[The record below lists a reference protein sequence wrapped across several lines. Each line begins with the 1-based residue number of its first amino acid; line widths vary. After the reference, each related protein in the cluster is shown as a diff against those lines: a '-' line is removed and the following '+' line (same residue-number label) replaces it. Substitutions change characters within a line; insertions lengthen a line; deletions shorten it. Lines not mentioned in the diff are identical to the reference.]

1 MSWQS
6 LLNPDIQEFVH
17 THEKDDVAALAL
29 KTPPTADW
37 DYKLILDQIK
47 SRQKAQR
54 KIPLWL
60 THHKNIIFPPPD
72 LLEQAS
78 SAATARYKAGLIQG
92 KTFVDLTGGCGVDT
106 CAFTEH
112 FTSGYCI
119 EKDKS
124 AADLL
129 AHNLPLL
136 SPTPVEV
143 INTSAENFIKTMPPL
158 DVALI
163 DPQRRDS
170 NQKGKY
176 RFEDCTPNI
185 LSLLPGLL
193 EKTQTALIK
202 TSPMLDI
209 TQGIAA
215 LESTGAAVQEVHCP
229 QWQGECKELLFITS
243 QNTKTPPTITAVTL
257 NDEGKTLSKLAFT
270 QKEEITGKAP
280 LSEPLTY
287 LYEPGPA
294 FQKSGGFNTIAQ
306 KYAVHK
312 LAPQTHLYTS
322 NNLIN
327 DFPGR
332 SFEIVRQYPV
342 KAEKIPLKQAH
353 ITVRNFPMS
362 TPNLRK
368 KLKIKDGGQDYLF
381 ACTLA
386 NGTKTMLH
394 ARKI

>member
-6 LLNPDIQEFVH
+6 LLNPDIQEFI
-17 THEKDDVAALAL
+17 TAHEKDDVAALAL

-47 SRQKAQR
+47 SRQKARQ

-92 KTFVDLTGGCGVDT
+92 QNFVDLTGGCGIDT

-112 FTSGYCI
+112 FTNGTCI

-124 AADLL
+124 AASLL
-129 AHNLPLL
+129 AHNLTLL
-136 SPTPVEV
+136 SSVPVEI

-176 RFEDCTPNI
+176 RFEDCAPNI
-185 LSLLPGLL
+185 LSLLPNLL
-193 EKTQTALIK
+193 EKTRTVIVK

-209 TQGIAA
+209 TQGIAT
-215 LESTGAAVQEVHCP
+215 LESTGASAREVHCI
-229 QWQGECKELLFITS
+229 QWRSECKEVLFILNN
-243 QNTKTPPTITAVTL
+243 NTKTMPAIIAVSL
-257 NDEGKTLSKLAFT
+257 DDSGNPLYEMRFT
-270 QKEEITGKAP
+270 QEEEKTCRAP
-280 LSEPLTY
+280 LSQPLSY

-294 FQKSGGFNTIAQ
+294 FQKSGGFNMIAP

-322 NNLIN
+322 DEWVA

-332 SFEIVRQYPV
+332 SFEIIGQYPP

-353 ITVRNFPMS
+353 ITVRNFPINAP
-362 TPNLRK
+362 TLRK

-394 ARKI
+394 AQKI